1 MENQAKGMN
10 SLSELEE
17 IQIMMNIWNKPN
29 ITNQLNELKLN
40 IIFPFVSLAI
50 WTFNKVYEDVEK
62 WGDANYAG
70 INV

>member
-29 ITNQLNELKLN
+29 ITNRLNELKLN

-50 WTFNKVYEDVEK
+50 WTFNKVFEDVEK
-62 WGDANYAG
+62 WGDSNYAG

>member
-50 WTFNKVYEDVEK
+50 
-62 WGDANYAG
+62 
-70 INV
+70 